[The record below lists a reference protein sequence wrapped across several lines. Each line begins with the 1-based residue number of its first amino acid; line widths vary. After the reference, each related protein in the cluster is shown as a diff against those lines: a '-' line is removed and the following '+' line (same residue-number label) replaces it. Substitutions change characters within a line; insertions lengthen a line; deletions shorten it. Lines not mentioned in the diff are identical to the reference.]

1 MSRRID
7 ARILTPFGQKSGM
20 GNWRTASRYAQM
32 LRASGINASIYE
44 PSQIDD
50 ACTHS
55 GQRTVAIVLNAAR
68 SADAVSTF
76 VKEQIPVMLVMTG
89 TDLYGALAPGQSGSE
104 RYQKAEQALHLARLI
119 VVLQAEAGE
128 EIRRRWPSLADRV
141 HCLIQT
147 SAPRK
152 PYAPVMTPNSKTIR
166 FLVAGHIRE
175 EKDPRTAFVGFHRAF
190 PDGWAVRADGRRVPV
205 RLIHVGSHQDKTLAQ
220 ELIRLGAQYPGILL
234 EGPLSHAQTLR
245 QMTHVHCL
253 IQTSISEGGALVV
266 SEAVACRLPVIAS
279 AIPAHRGQMGG
290 DYPGF
295 FRTGDPDDLARVLI
309 RFVSDDAFVEQ
320 LRERGLAL
328 ASTLASP
335 SAERDALARLI
346 RQLSESLVKE
356 SV

>member
-68 SADAVSTF
+68 SADAVFAF

-89 TDLYGALAPGQSGSE
+89 TDLYGALAPAQSGSA
-104 RYQKAEQALHLARLI
+104 RYQTTEQALHLARLI

-128 EIRRRWPSLADRV
+128 EIRRRWPLLADRV

-152 PYAPVMTPNSKTIR
+152 PYAPVMTPNSKTVR

-190 PDGWAVRADGRRVPV
+190 PDGWAVRSGGRRVPV

-279 AIPAHRGQMGG
+279 AIPAHRGQMGA

-295 FRTGDPDDLARVLI
+295 FRTGDPDDLARVFM

-335 SAERDALARLI
+335 SSEREALARLI
-346 RQLSESLVKE
+346 RQLSESLVRE

>member
-44 PSQIDD
+44 PSQIED

-68 SADAVSTF
+68 SSEAVTTF
-76 VKEQIPVMLVMTG
+76 VAEQIPVMLVMTG
-89 TDLYGALAPGQSGSE
+89 TDLYGALSPEQSGSE
-104 RYQKAEQALHLARLI
+104 RYQRAEQALHLARLI
-119 VVLQAEAGE
+119 LVLQAEAGD
-128 EIRRRWPSLADRV
+128 EIRRRWPKLADRV
-141 HCLIQT
+141 HCVLQT

-152 PYAPVMTPNSKTIR
+152 PYAPVMTQHSKTIR

-175 EKDPRTAFVGFHRAF
+175 EKDPRTAFIGFHRAF
-190 PDGWAVRADGRRVPV
+190 PDGWATRADGGRVPV
-205 RLIHVGSHQDKTLAQ
+205 RLIHVGSHQDKMLAQ

-253 IQTSISEGGALVV
+253 IQSSVSEGGALVV

-279 AIPAHRGQMGG
+279 AIPAHRGQMGA

-295 FRTGDPDDLARVLI
+295 FKTGDPDDLARVLQQ
-309 RFVSDDAFVEQ
+309 FVSDDVFVAR
-320 LRERGLAL
+320 LRESGQAL
-328 ASTLASP
+328 ASLLASP
-335 SAERDALARLI
+335 TAEREALARLV